1 MWVPLKPTVL
11 NGATIGGAKKH
22 EFSVP
27 PAEKGEVGLKA
38 SETPSALPPEATLS
52 ARVRA

>member
-1 MWVPLKPTVL
+1 MIGGHEDECGVPLKPTVL

-27 PAEKGEVGLKA
+27 PAEKGEVG
-38 SETPSALPPEATLS
+38 SEG
-52 ARVRA
+52 V